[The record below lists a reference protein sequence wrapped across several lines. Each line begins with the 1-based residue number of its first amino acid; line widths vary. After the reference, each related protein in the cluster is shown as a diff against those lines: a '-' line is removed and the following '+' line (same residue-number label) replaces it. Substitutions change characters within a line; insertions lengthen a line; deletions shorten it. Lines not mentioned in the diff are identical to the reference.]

1 MDFTEGKHG
10 EIKIR
15 NEVITAIVRKATIQV
30 EGVDRI
36 ASGFSKGILSLFGR
50 RKFFRGVTVEETK
63 DKELKISVSVVIMF
77 GVHIPTVVNKI
88 QLSVRDMLEQ
98 MAGIMP
104 AQINVEVSRVT
115 QDSMLQNVVDKI
127 RFNKKESRG
136 G

>member
-1 MDFTEGKHG
+1 MDFAQSKHD
-10 EIKIR
+10 EIKIHS
-15 NEVITAIVRKATIQV
+15 EVITAIVRKATIEV

-36 ASGFSKGILSLFGR
+36 ASGFSKGILSLLGR

-63 DKELKISVSVVIMF
+63 EKELKISVSVAVMF

-88 QLSVRDMLEQ
+88 QVNVREMLEQ
-98 MAGIMP
+98 MAGIIP

-127 RFNKKESRG
+127 KFNKKESG
-136 G
+136 GG